1 MREHGGILAD
11 KVTEV
16 TEVADE
22 WRKTTDLKSVLQK
35 APTAHFGL

>member
-16 TEVADE
+16 ADE
-22 WRKTTDLKSVLQK
+22 WRINGGKQQI
-35 APTAHFGL
+35 